1 MYGTA
6 DYLSAALLVLVGIA
20 AFVNLT
26 RGTFVEWLQAKFL
39 GRSAGKSTP
48 TTPFT
53 PTKAA
58 A

>member
-6 DYLSAALLVLVGIA
+6 DYLSAALLTLLAIA
-20 AFVNLT
+20 AFINIT
-26 RGTFVEWLQAKFL
+26 RGTFIQWLQAKFL
-39 GRSAGKSTP
+39 GRSTGTTP

-53 PTKAA
+53 PAKAA